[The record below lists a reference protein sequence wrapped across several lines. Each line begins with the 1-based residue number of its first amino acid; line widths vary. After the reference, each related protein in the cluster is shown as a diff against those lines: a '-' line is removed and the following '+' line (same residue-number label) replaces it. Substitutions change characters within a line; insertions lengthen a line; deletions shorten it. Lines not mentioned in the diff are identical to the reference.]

1 MSSSARVDESLHW
14 DLLVKSPAVALSA
27 LLSSPVSELSKRD
40 KDYNTLLH
48 IALTRPDLKLVV
60 YALLLL
66 DGGAKKV
73 KNAKGE
79 VPATVAAKLYGER
92 GWSEAVLLD
101 LDPSK
106 GVNSLPADILESLK
120 AESRGIKGEMRDL
133 MLTRIRVMAKKSG
146 AAAGGEK
153 EGEGSGA
160 GRGGRQPQPLSQT
173 PQTQQLG
180 TKVARGGRQPSKPA
194 AEPASAPTVAAP
206 EPAKPEPAKPEPAKP
221 EPAPEPRPEPE
232 EIESRSEP
240 EELESR
246 SEPEE
251 LEPAAP
257 PPPPP
262 PAGTETRR
270 ALDLAASMSYLIMTS
285 MTEKA
290 RADTLETKVA
300 ELEAALQSER
310 ATVRKLEE
318 FVAEMEVE
326 YSKMRLDLL
335 KREMALLKREAEHEF
350 DDEIF

>member
-14 DLLVKSPAVALSA
+14 DLLVKPPAVALSA

-79 VPATVAAKLYGER
+79 VPVTVAAKLYGER

-106 GVNSLPADILESLK
+106 GVNSLPADILEALRE
-120 AESRGIKGEMRDL
+120 ESRGIKGEMRDL
-133 MLTRIRVMAKKSG
+133 MLTRIRVMAKRSG

-160 GRGGRQPQPLSQT
+160 GRGVRQPPPSPLSQT
-173 PQTQQLG
+173 PQTQHLEA
-180 TKVARGGRQPSKPA
+180 KVARGGRQPSKPA
-194 AEPASAPTVAAP
+194 AEPVSAPTVAA
-206 EPAKPEPAKPEPAKP
+206 PEPAKP

-262 PAGTETRR
+262 PAGTEARR
-270 ALDLAASMSYLIMTS
+270 VLDLAVAMSHLIMTS

-335 KREMALLKREAEHEF
+335 KREMALLRREAEQEN
-350 DDEIF
+350 DEE